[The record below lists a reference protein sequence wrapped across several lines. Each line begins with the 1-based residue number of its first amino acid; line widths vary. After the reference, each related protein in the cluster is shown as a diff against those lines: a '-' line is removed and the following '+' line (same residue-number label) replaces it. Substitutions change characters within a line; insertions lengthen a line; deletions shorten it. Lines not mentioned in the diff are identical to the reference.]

1 MPIRRFARDHTGRT
15 TEFTTVQRIFRHRAG
30 TAPSTRFLIQHTRS
44 GSQRESRCAR
54 FARPASFAQRTRG
67 TVGCFAL
74 AFASRFETAFDFI
87 IGRTSVASV
96 SVFFAILAILRF
108 FFTCR
113 RIRIHTKTSSR
124 YPAQPRFRLL

>member
-1 MPIRRFARDHTGRT
+1 MPVRRFSGNYAFRT
-15 TEFTTVQRIFRHRAG
+15 AEFMTVQRIFRHRAG

-74 AFASRFETAFDFI
+74 AFAFRFETAFDFI
-87 IGRTSVASV
+87 IGRTSVTSV
-96 SVFFAILAILRF
+96 FIFFAILAILRF

-113 RIRIHTKTSSR
+113 RIRIHTKTSSQ